1 MYAKEED
8 FGNANISQFIRL
20 NNRLRANGFL
30 SIPFLPDLASP
41 ARSLILNRNQAE
53 ENSNEST
60 DYLGYVNP
68 GVRLSEKLVQT
79 SMIPQNL
86 NEVAT
91 PQILAQV
98 GESER
103 QNEKFEI
110 TPGARKYTDSEYS
123 GLNTDDLRTV
133 GSILHG
139 ICTERDNSFEK
150 EQNSNSVTE
159 ITREEHSVSGR
170 NKIDFPF
177 YMPTNYSSKSG
188 MKSNGDFRAGS
199 SIELS
204 FTNDQ
209 PESVLLAAQPE
220 SIESNQRLIVDG
232 NKLISTIHNLLYELE
247 SRGERSVEAINSER
261 SQKNGLIEKL
271 NLLRRKYEALEKEN
285 ESLRMIN
292 RALTEEEQFNRK
304 NRLQGR
310 ETPECSTLSK
320 LEREKQQLLVENSR
334 LKQDILK
341 LQEDDDKSR
350 DKADQFLRTIRNNLD
365 SERESSR
372 SIILNRVGT
381 SSSNNNN
388 GPTLTTMEKKKI
400 LQSHYLYSVIVGF
413 EKSISYWKLQA
424 SNQQNL
430 NSVSK
435 NEQGSFESNETDLGN
450 SKDTASEKSFFEFCQ
465 ENNISTSE
473 LMKRDKNLW
482 TRGLYM
488 LQNTDRSELESI
500 VRWSCRLLNIS
511 NFRNIPIQI
520 GELMSK
526 KNISTSPKITHVFE
540 SASSKKISSR
550 NNSQEAISIEL
561 HDRFYNHF
569 KTLFDVLDDQD
580 VIQASNAIYI
590 QLRDFKKFFK
600 TACSALSLDYKTT
613 SPNEC
618 LKILTDLISINHSKK
633 APSTQ
638 PQIQSFQENSSN
650 IYNIIES
657 LKIVLDVDSNDQIL
671 PTLKQHLE
679 SQSAIILS
687 LSKS

>member
-1 MYAKEED
+1 MYAKED

-30 SIPFLPDLASP
+30 SIPFLPDLTSP
-41 ARSLILNRNQAE
+41 ARSLILNRNQVE
-53 ENSNEST
+53 EDNNEGT
-60 DYLGYVNP
+60 NYLRYANP

-86 NEVAT
+86 NDVTT
-91 PQILAQV
+91 PQNLSQI
-98 GESER
+98 GETER
-103 QNEKFEI
+103 QNDKFEI
-110 TPGARKYTDSEYS
+110 TPGIRKYTDSEYS

-139 ICTERDNSFEK
+139 ICADRDNSFEN
-150 EQNSNSVTE
+150 EQNVNSITE
-159 ITREEHSVSGR
+159 IAREHSVSGR
-170 NKIDFPF
+170 NKMDFPF
-177 YMPTNYSSKSG
+177 DMPSNYSSKYG
-188 MKSNGDFRAGS
+188 MKPDGDFRLGS

-204 FTNDQ
+204 FTTEQ
-209 PESVLLAAQPE
+209 PESLSMAAKPE
-220 SIESNQRLIVDG
+220 SIETNQRLIVDG

-247 SRGERSVEAINSER
+247 SRGEHTVETINSER
-261 SQKNGLIEKL
+261 SQKNGLMEKL

-292 RALTEEEQFNRK
+292 RVLTEEEQSNRK
-304 NRLQGR
+304 NRVQGR
-310 ETPECSTLSK
+310 ETPQCSTISK

-350 DKADQFLRTIRNNLD
+350 DKADQFLRSVKSNLD
-365 SERESSR
+365 SERDS
-372 SIILNRVGT
+372 NRASTFNHTGT
-381 SSSNNNN
+381 SSNIS
-388 GPTLTTMEKKKI
+388 GTTLTTLEKKKI
-400 LQSHYLYSVIVGF
+400 LQSHYLYSIIVGF

-424 SNQQNL
+424 NGQNNL
-430 NSVSK
+430 DSK
-435 NEQGSFESNETDLGN
+435 NGQDSFEGNETNLGN
-450 SKDTASEKSFFEFCQ
+450 SNDTISEKSFFEFCQ

-520 GELMSK
+520 GQLLAK
-526 KNISTSPKITHVFE
+526 KSTSATPKITHIFE
-540 SASSKKISSR
+540 SASSKKISSQ
-550 NNSQEAISIEL
+550 NNSQEVISIEL

-600 TACSALSLDYKTT
+600 TICSTLSLDYKTT

-618 LKILTDLISINHSKK
+618 LKILTDLININHSKK
-633 APSTQ
+633 SPNTQ

-650 IYNIIES
+650 VHNIIES

>member
-1 MYAKEED
+1 MYTKED
-8 FGNANISQFIRL
+8 FGNPNISQFIQL

-30 SIPFLPDLASP
+30 SIPFLPDLTSP
-41 ARSLILNRNQAE
+41 ARSLILNRNQVE
-53 ENSNEST
+53 EDNNEGVN
-60 DYLGYVNP
+60 YLRYANP

-79 SMIPQNL
+79 SMISQNLNDVTTPQNL
-86 NEVAT
+86 S
-91 PQILAQV
+91 QI
-98 GESER
+98 GEAER
-103 QNEKFEI
+103 QNDKFEI
-110 TPGARKYTDSEYS
+110 TPGIRKYTDSEYS

-139 ICTERDNSFEK
+139 ICPDRDNSFEN
-150 EQNSNSVTE
+150 EQNANSVTE
-159 ITREEHSVSGR
+159 IAREHSVSGR
-170 NKIDFPF
+170 NKMDFPF
-177 YMPTNYSSKSG
+177 DMPSNYSSKYG
-188 MKSNGDFRAGS
+188 MKPDGDFRLGS

-204 FTNDQ
+204 FASER
-209 PESVLLAAQPE
+209 PESLPIATKPE
-220 SIESNQRLIVDG
+220 SIETNQRLIVDG

-247 SRGERSVEAINSER
+247 SRGEHTVETINSER

-292 RALTEEEQFNRK
+292 RVLTEEEQSSRK
-304 NRLQGR
+304 NRVQGR
-310 ETPECSTLSK
+310 ETPQRSAISK

-341 LQEDDDKSR
+341 LQEDDDKCR
-350 DKADQFLRTIRNNLD
+350 DKADQFLRSIKNNLD
-365 SERESSR
+365 NERDS
-372 SIILNRVGT
+372 NRAITHNHMGT
-381 SSSNNNN
+381 SSNI
-388 GPTLTTMEKKKI
+388 GGTTLTTLEKKKI
-400 LQSHYLYSVIVGF
+400 LQSHYLYSLIVGF
-413 EKSISYWKLQA
+413 EKSISYWKSQA
-424 SNQQNL
+424 NGQNNL
-430 NSVSK
+430 DSK
-435 NEQGSFESNETDLGN
+435 IGQDSFEGNETDLGN
-450 SKDTASEKSFFEFCQ
+450 SNDTISEKSFFEFCQ

-520 GELMSK
+520 GQLLAK
-526 KNISTSPKITHVFE
+526 KSTLTAPKVTHVFE
-540 SASSKKISSR
+540 SASSKKIPSQ
-550 NNSQEAISIEL
+550 NNSQDALSIEL

-590 QLRDFKKFFK
+590 QLRDFKKFFR
-600 TACSALSLDYKTT
+600 TICSNLSLDYKTT

-618 LKILTDLISINHSKK
+618 LKILTSLINVNNSKK
-633 APSTQ
+633 TSSTQ

-650 IYNIIES
+650 VHNIIES

>member
-1 MYAKEED
+1 MYVKEED

-30 SIPFLPDLASP
+30 SIPFLPDLTSP
-41 ARSLILNRNQAE
+41 ARSLILNRNQIE

-60 DYLGYVNP
+60 DYLRYTNP
-68 GVRLSEKLVQT
+68 GMRSSEKYVQT
-79 SMIPQNL
+79 SMIHQNL
-86 NEVAT
+86 SDVAT
-91 PQILAQV
+91 PQTLTQI

-103 QNEKFEI
+103 QNDKLEI
-110 TPGARKYTDSEYS
+110 TPGVRKYADSEYS

-150 EQNSNSVTE
+150 EQNGNSVPE
-159 ITREEHSVSGR
+159 ITREHTSER
-170 NKIDFPF
+170 NKMDFPF
-177 YMPTNYSSKSG
+177 DMPSNYSSKSA
-188 MKSNGDFRAGS
+188 MKPCVDLRTGS

-209 PESVLLAAQPE
+209 SDSVPLATQSE

-247 SRGERSVEAINSER
+247 SRGERSVETINSER

-285 ESLRMIN
+285 ESLRIIN
-292 RALTEEEQFNRK
+292 RTLTEGEQTNRS
-304 NRLQGR
+304 RAQDR
-310 ETPECSTLSK
+310 ETSQCPTIYK

-350 DKADQFLRTIRNNLD
+350 DKADQFLRSIRNCLEN
-365 SERESSR
+365 EKESR
-372 SIILNRVGT
+372 TIMLNQINT
-381 SSSNNNN
+381 NNK
-388 GPTLTTMEKKKI
+388 GEPTLTIMEKKKI
-400 LQSHYLYSVIVGF
+400 LQSHYLYSIIVGF

-424 SNQQNL
+424 GNQQNL
-430 NSVSK
+430 DSNSK
-435 NEQGSFESNETDLGN
+435 NGQAFFEHDASLGN

-482 TRGLYM
+482 NRGLCM
-488 LQNTDRSELESI
+488 LQNTEKSELESI
-500 VRWSCRLLNIS
+500 IRWSCRLLNIS
-511 NFRNIPIQI
+511 NFRSIPIQI
-520 GELMSK
+520 GELLSK
-526 KNISTSPKITHVFE
+526 KNNLKSPKITHIFE

-550 NNSQEAISIEL
+550 SNSQEIISIEL

-580 VIQASNAIYI
+580 VIQASNSIYI
-590 QLRDFKKFFK
+590 QLRDFKKFFR
-600 TACSALSLDYKTT
+600 TICATLSLDYKTT
-613 SPNEC
+613 SPTEC
-618 LKILTDLISINHSKK
+618 LKILTDLLSINHSKK
-633 APSTQ
+633 SSSTQ
-638 PQIQSFQENSSN
+638 PQIQSFQDNSSN
-650 IYNIIES
+650 VNNIIES

>member
-1 MYAKEED
+1 MYAKED

-30 SIPFLPDLASP
+30 SIPFLPDLTSP
-41 ARSLILNRNQAE
+41 ARSLILNRNQVE
-53 ENSNEST
+53 EDNNEGT
-60 DYLGYVNP
+60 NYLRYANP

-86 NEVAT
+86 NDVTT
-91 PQILAQV
+91 PQNLSQI
-98 GESER
+98 GETER
-103 QNEKFEI
+103 QNDKFEI
-110 TPGARKYTDSEYS
+110 TPGIRKYTDSEYS

-139 ICTERDNSFEK
+139 ICADRDNSFEN
-150 EQNSNSVTE
+150 EQNVNSITE
-159 ITREEHSVSGR
+159 IAREHSVSGR
-170 NKIDFPF
+170 NKMDFPF
-177 YMPTNYSSKSG
+177 DMPSNYSSKYG
-188 MKSNGDFRAGS
+188 MKPDGDFRLGS

-204 FTNDQ
+204 FTTEQ
-209 PESVLLAAQPE
+209 PESLSMAAKPE
-220 SIESNQRLIVDG
+220 SIETNQRLIVDG

-247 SRGERSVEAINSER
+247 SRGEHTVETINSER
-261 SQKNGLIEKL
+261 SQKNGLMEKL

-292 RALTEEEQFNRK
+292 RVLTEEEQSNRK
-304 NRLQGR
+304 NRVQGR
-310 ETPECSTLSK
+310 ETPQCSTISK

-350 DKADQFLRTIRNNLD
+350 DKADQFLRSVKSNLD
-365 SERESSR
+365 SERDS
-372 SIILNRVGT
+372 NRASTFNHTGT
-381 SSSNNNN
+381 SSNIS
-388 GPTLTTMEKKKI
+388 GTTLTTLEKKKI
-400 LQSHYLYSVIVGF
+400 LQSHYLYSIIVGF

-424 SNQQNL
+424 NGQNNL
-430 NSVSK
+430 DSK
-435 NEQGSFESNETDLGN
+435 NGQDSFEGNETNLGN
-450 SKDTASEKSFFEFCQ
+450 SNDTISEKSFFEFCQ

-520 GELMSK
+520 GQLLAK
-526 KNISTSPKITHVFE
+526 KSTSATPKITHIFE
-540 SASSKKISSR
+540 SASSKKISSQ
-550 NNSQEAISIEL
+550 NNSQEVISIEL

-600 TACSALSLDYKTT
+600 TICSTLSLDYKTT

-618 LKILTDLISINHSKK
+618 LKILTDLININHSKK
-633 APSTQ
+633 APNTQ

-650 IYNIIES
+650 VHNIIES

>member
-1 MYAKEED
+1 MYAKED

-30 SIPFLPDLASP
+30 SIPFLPDLTSP
-41 ARSLILNRNQAE
+41 ARSLILNRNQVE
-53 ENSNEST
+53 EDNNEGT
-60 DYLGYVNP
+60 NYLRYANP

-79 SMIPQNL
+79 SMISQNLNDVTTPQNL
-86 NEVAT
+86 S
-91 PQILAQV
+91 QI
-98 GESER
+98 GETER
-103 QNEKFEI
+103 QNDKFEI
-110 TPGARKYTDSEYS
+110 TPGIRKYTDSEYS

-139 ICTERDNSFEK
+139 ICADRDNSFEN
-150 EQNSNSVTE
+150 EQNVNSVTE
-159 ITREEHSVSGR
+159 IAREHSVSGR
-170 NKIDFPF
+170 NKMDFPF
-177 YMPTNYSSKSG
+177 DMPSNYSSKYG
-188 MKSNGDFRAGS
+188 MKPDGNFRLGS

-204 FTNDQ
+204 FTTEQ
-209 PESVLLAAQPE
+209 PESLSMAAKPE
-220 SIESNQRLIVDG
+220 SIETNQRLIVDG

-247 SRGERSVEAINSER
+247 SRGEHTVETINSER

-292 RALTEEEQFNRK
+292 RVLTEEEQSNRK
-304 NRLQGR
+304 NRVQGR
-310 ETPECSTLSK
+310 ETPQGSAISK

-350 DKADQFLRTIRNNLD
+350 DKADQFLRSVKNNLD
-365 SERESSR
+365 NERDS
-372 SIILNRVGT
+372 NRASTFNHTGT
-381 SSSNNNN
+381 SSNIS
-388 GPTLTTMEKKKI
+388 GTTLTTLEKKKI
-400 LQSHYLYSVIVGF
+400 LQSHYLYSIIVGF

-424 SNQQNL
+424 NGQNNL
-430 NSVSK
+430 DSK
-435 NEQGSFESNETDLGN
+435 NGQDSFEGNETNLGN
-450 SKDTASEKSFFEFCQ
+450 SNDTISEKSFFEFCQ

-520 GELMSK
+520 GQLLAK
-526 KNISTSPKITHVFE
+526 KSTSATPKITHIFE
-540 SASSKKISSR
+540 SASSKKISSQ
-550 NNSQEAISIEL
+550 NNSQEVISIEL

-600 TACSALSLDYKTT
+600 TICSTLSLDYKTT

-618 LKILTDLISINHSKK
+618 LKILTDLININHSKK
-633 APSTQ
+633 ASNTQ
-638 PQIQSFQENSSN
+638 PQILSFQENSSN
-650 IYNIIES
+650 VHNIIES

>member
-1 MYAKEED
+1 MYSKEED

-30 SIPFLPDLASP
+30 SIPFLPDLTSP
-41 ARSLILNRNQAE
+41 ARSFILNRDQIE

-60 DYLGYVNP
+60 DYLRYTNP
-68 GVRLSEKLVQT
+68 GVRLSEKFAQT
-79 SMIPQNL
+79 STIPQNL
-86 NEVAT
+86 NDVVT
-91 PQILAQV
+91 PQTLAQIR
-98 GESER
+98 EPER
-103 QNEKFEI
+103 QNDKLEI
-110 TPGARKYTDSEYS
+110 TPGVRKYTDSEYS

-150 EQNSNSVTE
+150 GQNANSAPE
-159 ITREEHSVSGR
+159 IIREHITSER
-170 NKIDFPF
+170 NKMDFPF
-177 YMPTNYSSKSG
+177 DIPSNYSSKPVIKPSG
-188 MKSNGDFRAGS
+188 DLRTGS

-204 FTNDQ
+204 FANDQ
-209 PESVLLAAQPE
+209 SDSVPLTAQSE

-247 SRGERSVEAINSER
+247 SRGERSVETINSER

-292 RALTEEEQFNRK
+292 RALTEEEHANRS
-304 NRLQGR
+304 RAQGR
-310 ETPECSTLSK
+310 ETPQCSTISR

-350 DKADQFLRTIRNNLD
+350 DKADQFLRSIKDSLENEKRSNRAIMLSQMSTNNRNKDGELA
-365 SERESSR
+365 
-372 SIILNRVGT
+372 
-381 SSSNNNN
+381 
-388 GPTLTTMEKKKI
+388 LTTVEKKKI

-413 EKSISYWKLQA
+413 EKSINYWKLQA
-424 SNQQNL
+424 NNQQNL
-430 NSVSK
+430 NSDSK
-435 NEQGSFESNETDLGN
+435 NGQTSFESNETDLGN
-450 SKDTASEKSFFEFCQ
+450 SRDTASEKSFFEFCQ

-482 TRGLYM
+482 NRGLYM
-488 LQNTDRSELESI
+488 LQNTEKSELESI
-500 VRWSCRLLNIS
+500 IRWSCRLLNIS
-511 NFRNIPIQI
+511 NFRSIPIQI
-520 GELMSK
+520 GELLSK
-526 KNISTSPKITHVFE
+526 KNTSKSPKITHIFE

-550 NNSQEAISIEL
+550 NNSQEVISIEL

-580 VIQASNAIYI
+580 VIQASNSIYI
-590 QLRDFKKFFK
+590 QLRDFKKFFR
-600 TACSALSLDYKTT
+600 TICATLSLDYKTT
-613 SPNEC
+613 SPTEC
-618 LKILTDLISINHSKK
+618 LKILTDLLNINQSKK
-633 APSTQ
+633 TSNTQ

-650 IYNIIES
+650 IHNIIES